1 MSTAEVRCGL
11 GDSFDPYAQ
20 RHADEPYRS
29 WDVARATE
37 PVFFSTVLKAWVV
50 TRHDLIAQVLQDP
63 ETFSSSGLDRV
74 GTQPPEVQAILDE
87 VPKTPPLRA
96 TDPPMHTRLRK
107 PTQAGV
113 APRRMTGMEDQVRAI
128 ANDLIDG
135 FVGDGECDF
144 YSAFAYPYPLSVIS
158 GLLGFPR
165 EDWPSL
171 HRWAN
176 ERVMLA
182 WGNLPLEERKSAAR
196 GFVSFHQY
204 VERHLV
210 DRRAS
215 PREDLLSDLVRN
227 ERSDFERLSLPELVE
242 QAMGLVVAGHESTAN
257 WLTMSVYHLLSQPE
271 LWRAFLAAPGSVSKL
286 VEEMLR
292 YDSSV
297 GALWRRATCETRLA
311 DHVIAPDDVVYCVIA
326 SANRDASVFEEAEN
340 IVPGR
345 KDVRMHMTF
354 GRGPHNCIGAA
365 LARLEGRV
373 AFETIA
379 ERLPGLALSEEQG
392 PLTFAPNVTLRIPR
406 GLRVTWATP
415 ENFVK

>member
-1 MSTAEVRCGL
+1 MTTAGIQSELR
-11 GDSFDPYAQ
+11 DSFDPYAQ
-20 RHADEPYRS
+20 RHADDPYRF
-29 WDVARATE
+29 WDVARKTE
-37 PVFFSTVLKAWVV
+37 PIFFSTALNAWVV
-50 TRHDLIAQVLQDP
+50 TRHDLITQVLQDP
-63 ETFSSSGLDRV
+63 EMFSSSGLDRV

-113 APRRMTGMEDQVRAI
+113 APRRMTDMEDQVRVI
-128 ANDLIDG
+128 AHDLIDR
-135 FVGDGECDF
+135 FVGDGECGF

-182 WGNLPLEERKSAAR
+182 WGNLPVEERKSAAR

-204 VERHLV
+204 VERHIV
-210 DRRAS
+210 DRRVA

-227 ERSDFERLSLPELVE
+227 DRLEAERLSLPELVE

-271 LWRAFLAAPGSVSKL
+271 RWRAFLDVPGSVSKL

-297 GALWRRATCETRLA
+297 GALWRRATRETRLA
-311 DHVIAPDDVVYCVIA
+311 DHVIAPGDVVYCVIA
-326 SANRDASVFEEAEN
+326 SANRDAAVFEQPDR

-365 LARLEGRV
+365 LARLEGRI
-373 AFETIA
+373 AFEAVA

-406 GLRVTWATP
+406 GLRVTWTTS
-415 ENFVK
+415 ENLVR